1 MPKRLK
7 NYRWKD
13 EIIRTKREAAEKRA
27 EEYSKRSI
35 KEQLELIESRPGNS
49 AKEKTKLEAKLNG

>member
-35 KEQLELIESRPGNS
+35 KEQLELIYP
-49 AKEKTKLEAKLNG
+49 LF